1 MAMSE
6 VRYFL
11 IEFIA
16 DELELPTSDINDLSE
31 LVADLGFD
39 SLSFALGVSE
49 IKRRFGVA
57 LSKEDV
63 FECKTFGALV
73 ELVEVRRLAAPDA
86 VGAAANPSGN
96 P

>member
-1 MAMSE
+1 MSE
-6 VRYFL
+6 VRDFL

-16 DELELPTSDINDLSE
+16 DELEIPTSDVNDFSE
-31 LVADLGFD
+31 LVRDLGFD

-63 FECKTFGALV
+63 FECKTLGAFV
-73 ELVEVRRLAAPDA
+73 ELVESRRLAAPDA
-86 VGAAANPSGN
+86 VGAAGN
-96 P
+96 APGIP